1 MFMLRFV
8 TTSRSENG
16 VWILGARSEN
26 GCGKWHFLSE
36 IRSEYWEPGSTPL
49 PSISGVLPGGFRL
62 WFVKVRSKVARKL
75 NRCPTR
81 NRGAGGERKKPERSV
96 SLPSSSLPSLLSH
109 RFLVWSLTLRNTNKI
124 KPKNPPATQASD
136 FEIVN
141 PPPSLISSLAR
152 KIRICEMWKRSE
164 SLF

>member
-8 TTSRSENG
+8 TTS
-16 VWILGARSEN
+16 RSEN

-62 WFVKVRSKVARKL
+62 WFAKVRSKVARKL
-75 NRCPTR
+75 NRCPRR
-81 NRGAGGERKKPERSV
+81 NCGGGGERKKPERSV
-96 SLPSSSLPSLLSH
+96 SLPSSSLSPLSH
-109 RFLVWSLTLRNTNKI
+109 CFLVWSLTLRNTNKI
-124 KPKNPPATQASD
+124 TPKNQPATQASG

-141 PPPSLISSLAR
+141 LQPSLISSLAR

-164 SLF
+164 IPFLIGRKF